1 MPSLRDRTSRFGV
14 LAALFATLALGAS
27 TVLAS
32 SPGVDVRLSNDFPG
46 GGYVS
51 ADDIA
56 GLPHYSDDTLDECSR
71 ARGRQNE
78 PALAINPRDSRVMIG
93 SANDYCGTFNDGD
106 DDDGAPIASG
116 PIWLGYYR
124 SENAGESFVSSL
136 VPGYPGDTSTLG
148 ELARIRT
155 ASAGDPVAAWDAEG
169 RVFMGAEFERR
180 PRRLEEDVRRRMG
193 RPIRQSRRARRRHHQ

>member
-1 MPSLRDRTSRFGV
+1 MSSLRDRTSRFGV
-14 LAALFATLALGAS
+14 LAALVATLVLGAS

-124 SENAGESFVSSL
+124 SENAGRIL
-136 VPGYPGDTSTLG
+136 RQ
-148 ELARIRT
+148 LARPRISGRHVEPGRT
-155 ASAGDPVAAWDAEG
+155 GQDSHG
-169 RVFMGAEFERR
+169 ERR
-180 PRRLEEDVRRRMG
+180 RSG
-193 RPIRQSRRARRRHHQ
+193 RCVGR